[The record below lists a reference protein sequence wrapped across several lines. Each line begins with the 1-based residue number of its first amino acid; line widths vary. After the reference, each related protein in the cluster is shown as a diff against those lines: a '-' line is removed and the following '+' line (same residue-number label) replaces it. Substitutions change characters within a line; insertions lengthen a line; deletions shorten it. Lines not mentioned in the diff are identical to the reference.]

1 MDEVKTANH
10 LPEKLKEQLHQ
21 KVMEMDNQS
30 TASLIKL
37 KKSWKPDIRLILSY
51 QFSADVIDSERCC
64 IRLIKRVKSLT
75 KAV

>member
-1 MDEVKTANH
+1 MNEATTANH

-21 KVMEMDNQS
+21 KVMEMDSQS
-30 TASLIKL
+30 MELLKKL
-37 KKSWKPDIRLILSY
+37 EKSWKPGIRLILSY
-51 QFSADVIDSERCC
+51 QFSADVIDSERYC

>member
-1 MDEVKTANH
+1 MSGVKTANH

-21 KVMEMDNQS
+21 KVMEMDSQS
-30 TASLIKL
+30 KVSLIKL
-37 KKSWKPDIRLILSY
+37 KKSWKPGMRLIPSY
-51 QFSADVIDSERCC
+51 QFSADVIDSERYC